1 MNVSMCHYSLHRTWE
16 REGWSIAKLAD
27 YVTSLGVPGIDFHTR
42 LIPPETTAHELRRAV
57 ADAGLML
64 TGISFSNNFNVDDV
78 DERAQQVE
86 RVQDWIRL
94 AADAGAPVSRIFG
107 GHLRDRSN
115 ERERDE
121 GLKLIL
127 DSLARVTRAAEEH
140 GVVLALEN
148 HGGLPCTAEEQIG
161 VIESIGSPNLRATID
176 VGNFMQCGEEGHEAT
191 RLVAGYAAYVHFKD
205 FRKVE
210 DASSPWGW
218 SIEPCT
224 VGDGDV
230 DHAACL
236 RVLREAGYEGSVAIE
251 YEGTE
256 DELTGVPRSVAYT
269 RRVLDQSRG

>member
-1 MNVSMCHYSLHRTWE
+1 MDVSMCHYSLHRTWE
-16 REGWSIAKLAD
+16 REGWSIAKLVD
-27 YVTSLGVPGIDFHTR
+27 YVASLGVPGIDFHTR
-42 LIPPETTAHELRRAV
+42 LIPPETTGRELRRAV
-57 ADAGLML
+57 AGAGLVL
-64 TGISFSNNFNVDDV
+64 TGVSFSNNFNLSNA

-107 GHLRDRSN
+107 GHLRDRSD
-115 ERERDE
+115 ERAKSE
-121 GLKLIL
+121 GRKLIL
-127 DSLARVTRAAEEH
+127 DALARVARTAEEH

-176 VGNFMQCGEEGHEAT
+176 VGNYMQCGQEGHEGT
-191 RLVAGYAAYVHFKD
+191 RLAAEYAAYVHFKD
-205 FRKVE
+205 FRRVD

-230 DHAACL
+230 DHATSLAA
-236 RVLREAGYEGSVAIE
+236 LREAGYEGSVAIE
-251 YEGTE
+251 YEGIE
-256 DELTGVPRSVAYT
+256 DELTGVPRSVEYT
-269 RRVLDQSRG
+269 RSVMGDTSG